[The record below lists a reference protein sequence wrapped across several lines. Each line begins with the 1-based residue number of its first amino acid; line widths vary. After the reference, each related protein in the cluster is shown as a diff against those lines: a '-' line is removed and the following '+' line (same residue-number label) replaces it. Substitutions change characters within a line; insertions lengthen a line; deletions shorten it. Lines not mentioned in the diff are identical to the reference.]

1 MNRKQKSLVLT
12 ILGWI
17 FLVSMS
23 AIILLPMFWILISGF
38 KTNNEI
44 FTNTF
49 ALPKEWRVSNYILA
63 WKYGVGDYFLNSIF
77 VTGISTAATVLISLL
92 ASFALTH
99 SRFNFKLRNPVLI
112 FIISGLM
119 LAPQVALLPL
129 YDLLSK
135 LKIYDT
141 YFAMVIPYLAFRIS
155 FTVFLMRA
163 YLLSIPKELEDA
175 AYIDGCNSLK
185 VLKSIVMPLS
195 KPIIATSALLTG
207 MYCWN
212 EFMFALVFTS
222 SNNLRTIPL
231 GLMNMRG
238 TLRTEWGILIAA
250 LALSALPI
258 IIVFILLQKQ
268 FIRGLVAGGV
278 KG

>member
-1 MNRKQKSLVLT
+1 MKRNQKRIIT
-12 ILGWI
+12 AITGWAFLG
-17 FLVSMS
+17 VMA
-23 AIILLPMFWILISGF
+23 AIILLPMLWILISGF

-49 ALPKEWRVSNYILA
+49 ALPETWRISNYIMA
-63 WKYGVGDYFLNSIF
+63 WKYGLGSYFINSIL
-77 VTGISTAATVLISLL
+77 VTTTSTIITLMVSLL
-92 ASFALTH
+92 ASYALTH
-99 SRFNFKLRNPVLI
+99 SRFQFKMKNVMLV

-135 LKIYDT
+135 MGIYDT
-141 YFAMVIPYLAFRIS
+141 YLAMIIPYVAFRIP

-163 YLLSIPKELEDA
+163 YLLSMPKELEDA
-175 AYIDGCNSLK
+175 AYIDGCGSMKILT
-185 VLKSIVMPLS
+185 SIVVPLS
-195 KPIIATSALLTG
+195 KPIIATGALLTG

-222 SNNLRTIPL
+222 SDTLRTIPL

-238 TLRTEWGILIAA
+238 TFRTEWGILIAA

-258 IIVFILLQKQ
+258 ILVFILLQKQ
-268 FIRGLVAGGV
+268 FVRGLAAGGV

>member
-129 YDLLSK
+129 Y
-135 LKIYDT
+135 
-141 YFAMVIPYLAFRIS
+141 
-155 FTVFLMRA
+155 LMRA

-185 VLKSIVMPLS
+185 VLTSIVMPLS

>member
-1 MNRKQKSLVLT
+1 MKRNQKRIVT
-12 ILGWI
+12 AITGWAFLG
-17 FLVSMS
+17 VM
-23 AIILLPMFWILISGF
+23 AAVILLPMLWILVSGF

-49 ALPKEWRVSNYILA
+49 ALPETWRISNYIMA
-63 WKYGVGDYFLNSIF
+63 WKYGLGSYFINSIL
-77 VTGISTAATVLISLL
+77 VTMTSTIVTLVVSLL
-92 ASFALTH
+92 ASYALTH
-99 SRFNFKLRNPVLI
+99 SRFQFKMKNVMLV

-129 YDLLSK
+129 YNLLSK
-135 LKIYDT
+135 MGIYDT
-141 YFAMVIPYLAFRIS
+141 YLAMIIPYVAFRIP

-163 YLLSIPKELEDA
+163 YLLSMPKELEDA
-175 AYIDGCNSLK
+175 AYIDGCGSMKILT
-185 VLKSIVMPLS
+185 SIVVPLS
-195 KPIIATSALLTG
+195 KPIIATGALLTG

-222 SNNLRTIPL
+222 SDTLRTIPL

-238 TLRTEWGILIAA
+238 TFRTEWGILIAA

-258 IIVFILLQKQ
+258 ILVFILLQKQ
-268 FIRGLVAGGV
+268 FVRGLAAGGV

>member
-92 ASFALTH
+92 ASF
-99 SRFNFKLRNPVLI
+99 
-112 FIISGLM
+112 G
-119 LAPQVALLPL
+119 
-129 YDLLSK
+129 
-135 LKIYDT
+135 
-141 YFAMVIPYLAFRIS
+141 
-155 FTVFLMRA
+155 
-163 YLLSIPKELEDA
+163 
-175 AYIDGCNSLK
+175 
-185 VLKSIVMPLS
+185 
-195 KPIIATSALLTG
+195 
-207 MYCWN
+207 
-212 EFMFALVFTS
+212 
-222 SNNLRTIPL
+222 
-231 GLMNMRG
+231 
-238 TLRTEWGILIAA
+238 
-250 LALSALPI
+250 
-258 IIVFILLQKQ
+258 
-268 FIRGLVAGGV
+268 
-278 KG
+278 